1 MHFAFS
7 SFFWGF
13 FFILLGISLVLKIIF
28 KIRIPVIKLF
38 FATLLLSIGIRLA
51 LKSISPRILSN
62 TVILET
68 KNFDSEKFSPNYLII
83 FGKSELDL
91 KKYAFTQ
98 NKLKKIKIINFA
110 GKFNLNYDT
119 NYPIKIK
126 VNNIF
131 SFSQLTEQ
139 NILILGK
146 SKEHTSSYDPFM
158 EHLDIEIT
166 VIFGDVSLNR

>member
-1 MHFAFS
+1 M
-7 SFFWGF
+7 
-13 FFILLGISLVLKIIF
+13 
-28 KIRIPVIKLF
+28 
-38 FATLLLSIGIRLA
+38 
-51 LKSISPRILSN
+51 
-62 TVILET
+62 ET
-68 KNFDSEKFSPNYLII
+68 KKFDFENFSPTYFIF
-83 FGKSELDL
+83 FGKSELNL
-91 KKYAFTQ
+91 KKYAFTK
-98 NKLKKIKIINFA
+98 NKLKKIKIVNFG

-119 NYPIKIK
+119 SYPIEIK

-158 EHLDIEIT
+158 EHLNVEIT